1 MLAKCASTS
10 HQADIERFVGLAVT
24 IKTSPLYHPRKS
36 LSAGV
41 HFLSKCFLRRSPRLS
56 SPGFLLSL
64 SLPRLYLSRSE
75 CFREIFRFARCR
87 LRFQRNFLFS
97 SEKNLEG
104 ISRILFDY
112 SLVSI
117 TRDREWN
124 FSFGVEND
132 LHSINYVDLVSNR
145 LANNSTCN
153 DLS

>member
-64 SLPRLYLSRSE
+64 SLSRDFIYRDPNVFAKFFDSQGVV
-75 CFREIFRFARCR
+75 CDSKEIFFSRARR
-87 LRFQRNFLFS
+87 IWK
-97 SEKNLEG
+97 EYLE
-104 ISRILFDY
+104 FC
-112 SLVSI
+112 SI
-117 TRDREWN
+117 IR
-124 FSFGVEND
+124 SF
-132 LHSINYVDLVSNR
+132 R
-145 LANNSTCN
+145 
-153 DLS
+153 